1 MFLGLDSMG
10 KTKFCQGISDISDSY
25 MGFIID
31 LWGVLHDGKKA
42 YEQAVDTLKELRG
55 RNKQIIL
62 LSNTPYRAMEVKE
75 QLKKMGIG
83 PSLYD
88 QILTTSEMICTEL
101 KEKEGR
107 FFEDLGNRCFLMNK
121 TQDISIFENTDIKIV
136 DDIKD
141 ASFLL
146 IAGADPRFRSVSEW
160 EKILKEGVRRHIK
173 AICANPDSKALI
185 GTNFLMGP
193 ALFSKRYQDFGGVVH
208 YVGKPH
214 LPIFQKCVQW
224 MQGKEIYPGEIVM
237 IGDTMAHDIIGAH
250 NANIDTCLVKKGIHN
265 AHFSQAETPADTD
278 KILNVLTAQYNNVRP
293 TYLVDQF
300 EWGKALPDRKH
311 KKRKL
316 LKKKA

>member
-1 MFLGLDSMG
+1 
-10 KTKFCQGISDISDSY
+10 

-42 YEQAVDTLKELRG
+42 YEGAVDTLKELRG
-55 RNKQIIL
+55 RKKQIIL
-62 LSNTPYRAMEVKE
+62 LSNTPHRAIEVKE

-88 QILTTSEMICTEL
+88 MILTTSEMICTEL
-101 KEKEGR
+101 KEKNDR
-107 FFEDLGNRCFLMNK
+107 FFENLGDKCFLINK
-121 TQDISIFENTDIKIV
+121 TQDVTIFDDSNIELV

-141 ASFLL
+141 ASFIL
-146 IAGADPRFRSVSEW
+146 IAGADPRFPTAGDW
-160 EKILKEGVRRHIK
+160 EKILKEGVRRRLK

-214 LPIFQKCVQW
+214 MPIFQKCIQW
-224 MQGKEIYPGEIVM
+224 MQEKEIYPGEMVM
-237 IGDTMAHDIIGAH
+237 IGDTMAHDILGAY
-250 NANIDTCLVKKGIHN
+250 NANMDTCLIKTGIHN
-265 AHFSQAETPADTD
+265 AHFMQATTPAETD
-278 KILNVLTAQYNNVRP
+278 KILNILTAQYNNIRP
-293 TYLVDQF
+293 TYLVDKF

-316 LKKKA
+316 LTKKVKA